1 MTKTDIKSIIK
12 EAGEEFGPQSLK
24 RPAPKP
30 KRKRKSKYASEAEKH
45 EAYGVRTTYRIK
57 PATRTAIDRAVE
69 MEDVKKGEFVDF
81 LLRAGLTLLDQ
92 GRIQLQKSDSLDGVY
107 DLTLPDIPERY
118 R

>member
-1 MTKTDIKSIIK
+1 MAKTDIKSILK
-12 EAGEEFGPQSLK
+12 EAGEEAGPKSLK

-30 KRKRKSKYASEAEKH
+30 KRRRKSKYASEAEKQ

-57 PATRTAIDRAVE
+57 PATREAIDRAVE

-92 GRIQLQKSDSLDGVY
+92 GRIQLQKSEALDGVY
-107 DLTLPDIPERY
+107 DLTLPDIPESY